1 MNQEHVDVLI
11 VGAGIS
17 GIGAAYHLQKMSPEK
32 SFLILEGREN
42 LGGTWDL
49 FKYPGLRSDSDMHTL
64 GYSFKPWTSRK
75 AIADGPSILNYL
87 KETAQENGIDK
98 QIRYGVQV
106 KGASW
111 CSDDERWSLDVETS
125 KDNETWKLTCGFL
138 FMCTGYYDYTEGYLP
153 CFDGLDTFSGQ
164 LVHPQN
170 WPEDLDYSGKRVV
183 VIGSGATAVTLIP
196 EMAKKASHI
205 TMLQRSP
212 TYVVSQPEED
222 NVANS
227 MHSYLPHKLAHS
239 LTRWKNILYGIFIF
253 QYVKRYPHKT
263 KKLIIDNVRKELPDF
278 DVDKHFTPR
287 YMPWDQRVCVVPNGD
302 LFASIRAKKAFVVT
316 DQIDEFVPEGIKL
329 KSGEILPADIIV
341 TATGL
346 NMQFLSDVKLSVDGV
361 NMAPDEM
368 MTYKGLM
375 FSGVP
380 NLALSSGYLTA
391 SWTLKCDLT
400 STYVCRLL
408 NYMDRKGFKQCRP
421 KRKKG
426 SVGEDL
432 TMNFTSGYVQR
443 AIHKFPRQGLK
454 FPWRLYENYVMDRF
468 VLKYSRLNDDVMK
481 FS

>member
-170 WPEDLDYSGKRVV
+170 WPEYLDYSGKRVV

>member
-1 MNQEHVDVLI
+1 M
-11 VGAGIS
+11 
-17 GIGAAYHLQKMSPEK
+17 
-32 SFLILEGREN
+32 
-42 LGGTWDL
+42 GGTWDL

-468 VLKYSRLNDDVMK
+468 VLKYSRLNDNVMK

>member
-468 VLKYSRLNDDVMK
+468 VLKYSRLNDNVMK